1 MSETVSAKAIR
12 AVLGAARLLDLNA
25 EELARAR
32 GLGAAMTDVDTR
44 FPYQAWLQTWQDVAE
59 RAVGDAIGIR
69 AAERLPWGHWDV
81 VDYLVGTS
89 DNLGTALRRFERYFP
104 LISTGV
110 SHHLVS
116 RDGELHLERR
126 YLPNCYT
133 RVLAPTE
140 FSFAAIVSHFRI
152 ALKLHWVPR
161 RVTFAAPAPSDQ
173 GPYRKFFGCEVE
185 FDTAVSA
192 IVIDPAD
199 LQLPLSGADP
209 ELSRIMMR
217 HADQIVGQ
225 LGSAPG
231 FVDQV
236 RQVIVNALPEGD
248 VTVAL
253 VARKLGVSV
262 RTLQRRLAES
272 ELSFDDVFD
281 TLRKDLAR
289 RYLGDP
295 KISIQET
302 AHLLAFGDLRGFY
315 RAFKRWEDCTPAE
328 FRKRSREPESRA
340 GA

>member
-1 MSETVSAKAIR
+1 MRETVSAKAIR

-25 EELARAR
+25 EELAQAR
-32 GLGAAMTDVDTR
+32 GLGAALTDVDAR

-89 DNLGTALRRFERYFP
+89 DTMGTALRRFERYFP

-110 SHHLVS
+110 GHYLVT

-126 YLPNCYT
+126 YLPNCQT

-152 ALKLHWVPR
+152 ALGTRWVPK
-161 RVTFAAPAPSDQ
+161 RVTFAAPVPRDEA
-173 GPYRKFFGCEVE
+173 PYRVFFGCAVE
-185 FDTAVSA
+185 FDTPLSA

-199 LQLPLSGADP
+199 LDLPMTRADP

-248 VTVAL
+248 VSVGL

-262 RTLQRRLAES
+262 RTLQRRLAEA
-272 ELSFDDVFD
+272 ELAFDEVYDA
-281 TLRKDLAR
+281 LRKDLAR

-328 FRKRSREPESRA
+328 FRRKLRDGESRA